1 MVIIAV
7 CSGRVLAT
15 DVNDG
20 VARGEE
26 GRITGAEESG
36 RVIGGEKAEQVDG

>member
-1 MVIIAV
+1 MVVVTV

-20 VARGEE
+20 VTCGEE
-26 GRITGAEESG
+26 GRITGAKEGG
-36 RVIGGEKAEQVDG
+36 RVVGGEKAEQVDG